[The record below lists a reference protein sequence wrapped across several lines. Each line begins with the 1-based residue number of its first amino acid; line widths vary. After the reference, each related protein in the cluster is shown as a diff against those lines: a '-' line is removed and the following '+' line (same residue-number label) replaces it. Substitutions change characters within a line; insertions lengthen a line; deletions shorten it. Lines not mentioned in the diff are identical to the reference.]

1 MKVIICKDYDEMS
14 QMAAEIVANQ
24 INSNPHT
31 VLGLATGSTPVGMY
45 RNLVKMNREGK
56 VDFSNVVTFN
66 LDEYVG
72 LNKDHPCSYHRFM
85 DENLFD
91 HVNIKRENVHLPN
104 GVAPSLEEECKTYE
118 RMIAQAGGVVL
129 QVLGIGHNGHIGFNE
144 PGTPFHSTT
153 HVVELAQRTIEA
165 NSRFFNSP
173 DQVPRKA
180 ISMGIKTIMQ
190 AQKILLLASGK
201 DKAEAISKALN
212 GPITTEVPASVLQL
226 HPNVTVIID
235 EGAASALDR

>member
-1 MKVIICKDYDEMS
+1 MKVIICKNYDEMS
-14 QMAAEIVANQ
+14 QTAAEIVAKQ

-45 RNLVKMNREGK
+45 KTLVKMYKEGK

-72 LNKDHPCSYHRFM
+72 LDKDHPCSYHRFM
-85 DENLFD
+85 DENLFN
-91 HVNIKRENVHLPN
+91 HINIKRENVHLPN
-104 GVAPSLEEECKTYE
+104 GVAPSLEEECKAYE
-118 RMIAQAGGVVL
+118 KMIAKAGGITL

-144 PGTPFHSTT
+144 PGTPFHSLT

-173 DQVPRKA
+173 DEVPRKA

-201 DKAEAISKALN
+201 D
-212 GPITTEVPASVLQL
+212 
-226 HPNVTVIID
+226 
-235 EGAASALDR
+235 

>member
-1 MKVIICKDYDEMS
+1 MKVIICKNYDEMS
-14 QMAAEIVANQ
+14 QMAAEIVAKQ

-45 RNLVKMNREGK
+45 KTLVKMYKEGK

-72 LNKDHPCSYHRFM
+72 LDKDHPCSYHRFM
-85 DENLFD
+85 DENLFN
-91 HVNIKRENVHLPN
+91 HINIKRENVHLPN
-104 GVAPSLEEECKTYE
+104 GVAPSLEEECKAYE
-118 RMIAQAGGVVL
+118 KMIAKAGGITL

-144 PGTPFHSTT
+144 PGTPFHSLT

-173 DQVPRKA
+173 DEVPRKA

-201 DKAEAISKALN
+201 DKAETVSKALH
-212 GPITTEVPASVLQL
+212 GPVTTDLPASVLQL
-226 HPNVTVIID
+226 HPNVTVILD
-235 EGAASALDR
+235 EDAASALDR